1 MTKKDYIKF
10 AALLKRT
17 NPLNNPICGE
27 LVTHG
32 RTAVLE
38 QHTRIIAG
46 VIGIFKEDNPN
57 FDENRFL
64 AAITNRR

>member
-10 AALLKRT
+10 AALLRRT
-17 NPLNNPICGE
+17 NPLNNKNTRL
-27 LVTHG
+27 LVAYG
-32 RTAVLE
+32 SDESLA

-46 VIGIFKEDNPN
+46 VIGIFKADNPN

-64 AAITNRR
+64 SEITNGR